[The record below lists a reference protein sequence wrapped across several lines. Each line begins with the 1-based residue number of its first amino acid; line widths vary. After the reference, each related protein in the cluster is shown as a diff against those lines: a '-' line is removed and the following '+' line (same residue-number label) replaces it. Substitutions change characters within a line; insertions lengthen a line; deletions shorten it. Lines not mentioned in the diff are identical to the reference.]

1 MCNGKRSKNDLK
13 LDVIEWEISKGLR
26 RDHQMV
32 KNAIEIISK
41 LKTRSKVKWFKEV
54 PLVCGRPRLTHVIVN
69 QRLKFITG
77 FELRVK
83 ERKLMGV

>member
-1 MCNGKRSKNDLK
+1 MCNGKRSKNDEK
-13 LDVIEWEISKGLR
+13 LDVIEWEISKRLH
-26 RDHQMV
+26 RDHRMV

-41 LKTRSKVKWFKEV
+41 LKTRSKVKWFKEF
-54 PLVCGRPRLTHVIVN
+54 PLVCGGRRLMHVIVN
-69 QRLKFITG
+69 QCLKFWTG